1 MTHQNTATGGKPLRV
16 LDYDVPE
23 GLYYSKEHEWV
34 KVEGKTATIG
44 ITDYAQK
51 ALHEIVYVE
60 TPKVNSQIEQFQSMG
75 SVESVKSV
83 SDLFA
88 PVSGRIIEINP
99 ELAESPELLN
109 EDPYNKGWI
118 AKVELKNFD
127 EDLKKL
133 LTAEQYA
140 DYIRSLEE

>member
-1 MTHQNTATGGKPLRV
+1 MQV
-16 LDYDVPE
+16 LDYNIPDD
-23 GLYYSKEHEWV
+23 LYYSKEHEWIR
-34 KVEGKTATIG
+34 VEDEIAVIG

-51 ALHEIVYVE
+51 SLHEIVYVE
-60 TPKVNSQIEQFQSMG
+60 TPKVNSQIEQFQSIG

-83 SDLFA
+83 SDIFA
-88 PVSGRIIEINP
+88 PVSGKIIEINA

-109 EDPYNKGWI
+109 EDPYGKGWI
-118 AKVELKNFD
+118 AKIQLANFD

-140 DYIRSLEE
+140 NYIKSLEE